1 MAHPLFHEIDK
12 FEAWARIML
21 REPSKISAEWETDYP
36 DWGAIDE
43 HFKDFI
49 RSVPTST
56 WSTEVLSRLSYI
68 IARDIE
74 DGQLMEAL
82 PDDALA
88 LLAEHALIH
97 GEKDTKWQMALELPR
112 IADKK
117 MAIEL
122 IERYAEDADGDVK
135 KVALCALAA
144 AHEGRVVTYEDLIR
158 PDLPA

>member
-12 FEAWARIML
+12 FEAWARTML

-36 DWGAIDE
+36 DWAAIDE

-56 WSTEVLSRLSYI
+56 WSREVLSRLSYI

-74 DGQLMEAL
+74 DGQIMEAL

-97 GEKDTKWQMALELPR
+97 GEKNTKWQMALGLPR
-112 IADKK
+112 MANKK
-117 MAIEL
+117 RAIEL
-122 IERYAEDADGDVK
+122 IERYADVPDEEVK

-144 AHEGRVVTYEDLIR
+144 AREGRVVTYDDLIR
-158 PDLPA
+158 QDFPS